1 MLSSVVFRVVTLF
14 TSAVGTAHSSPS
26 RPGGFVGGKTRLQRT
41 LGDSRRR
48 LDRCDELSLIV
59 AAQQGDEAAS
69 SALVARY
76 RGFVRC
82 KARSYFLAGADR
94 DDVIQEGMI
103 GLYKAIRDY
112 DPSRQASFRSFAEL
126 CITRQLITAIKSAT
140 RQKHSPLNSYVS
152 LSRSTSME
160 DEGDRVLADILA
172 AREVCDPAEIVI
184 SAWETVSIR
193 EGFMQVLSPFETE
206 VLRLYVEGKSYQEVG
221 ASLQR
226 GVKSVDNALQRIK
239 RKIELQIE
247 ISRAC

>member
-1 MLSSVVFRVVTLF
+1 M
-14 TSAVGTAHSSPS
+14 
-26 RPGGFVGGKTRLQRT
+26 QRT

-48 LDRCDELSLIV
+48 LERCDELALIA
-59 AAQQGDEAAS
+59 AAQRGDEAAS
-69 SALVARY
+69 SVLVSRY

-152 LSRSTSME
+152 LSRSTSAE
-160 DEGDRVLADILA
+160 EEGDRVL
-172 AREVCDPAEIVI
+172 
-184 SAWETVSIR
+184 
-193 EGFMQVLSPFETE
+193 
-206 VLRLYVEGKSYQEVG
+206 
-221 ASLQR
+221 
-226 GVKSVDNALQRIK
+226 
-239 RKIELQIE
+239 
-247 ISRAC
+247 

>member
-1 MLSSVVFRVVTLF
+1 M
-14 TSAVGTAHSSPS
+14 
-26 RPGGFVGGKTRLQRT
+26 GGKTRLQRT

>member
-1 MLSSVVFRVVTLF
+1 M
-14 TSAVGTAHSSPS
+14 
-26 RPGGFVGGKTRLQRT
+26 QRT

-48 LDRCDELSLIV
+48 LDRCDEISLIV
-59 AAQQGDEAAS
+59 AAQRGDEAAS
-69 SALVARY
+69 SALVTRY

-112 DPSRQASFRSFAEL
+112 DPARQASFRSFAEL

-140 RQKHSPLNSYVS
+140 RQKHSPLNTYVS
-152 LSRSTSME
+152 LSRSTSVE

-193 EGFMQVLSPFETE
+193 EGFLQVLSPFETE
-206 VLRLYVEGKSYQEVG
+206 VLRLYVEGKSYQEV
-221 ASLQR
+221 ADMLQR

-239 RKIELQIE
+239 RKMEFQIE
-247 ISRAC
+247 ICRAC